1 MTRFRI
7 VAVTAAAVIALAA
20 WWKPPQEGGGIA
32 CPGSGACAE
41 APSAPGGSGSPDWF
55 YGGEGMG
62 RIRDGDGDD
71 RSNLWRPPR
80 GEDEIRCSPGR
91 DEAPTG
97 AGEELP
103 RSCEDV
109 GARLY

>member
-7 VAVTAAAVIALAA
+7 VAVTAAVVIALAA
-20 WWKPPQEGGGIA
+20 WWVPFEEGGGAA
-32 CPGSGACAE
+32 CSGGGTCAE
-41 APSAPGGSGSPDWF
+41 EPPASGGSGSPDWF
-55 YGGEGMG
+55 YGGEGMD
-62 RIRDGDGDD
+62 RIRGGDD
-71 RSNLWRPPR
+71 DRPDAREGPR
-80 GEDEIRCSPGR
+80 GEDEFRCGPGR

-109 GARLY
+109 RARFF

>member
-20 WWKPPQEGGGIA
+20 WWVPLEVGGAGDECSGGGT
-32 CPGSGACAE
+32 CAAE
-41 APSAPGGSGSPDWF
+41 PSVPGGSGGPDWF
-55 YGGEGMG
+55 YGGEGVNRTRG
-62 RIRDGDGDD
+62 SDD
-71 RSNLWRPPR
+71 PADTRESPRS
-80 GEDEIRCSPGR
+80 EYEMRCGPGR
-91 DEAPTG
+91 DRAPTG

-109 GARLY
+109 GARFF

>member
-7 VAVTAAAVIALAA
+7 VAVTVAAVIALAA
-20 WWKPPQEGGGIA
+20 WWKPPQEDGGTA
-32 CPGSGACAE
+32 CPGGGACAE

-62 RIRDGDGDD
+62 RG
-71 RSNLWRPPR
+71 NLWRAPR
-80 GEDEIRCSPGR
+80 GEEESRCNPGR

>member
-20 WWKPPQEGGGIA
+20 WWVPPEAGGGAA
-32 CPGSGACAE
+32 CSGGGTCAE
-41 APSAPGGSGSPDWF
+41 EPPAAGGSGSPDWF
-55 YGGEGMG
+55 YGGEGVD
-62 RIRDGDGDD
+62 RIRGGDD
-71 RSNLWRPPR
+71 DRRDVREDPR
-80 GEDEIRCSPGR
+80 GEDEIRCGPGH

-109 GARLY
+109 RSRFY

>member
-1 MTRFRI
+1 MTRLRI

-20 WWKPPQEGGGIA
+20 WWVPFEE
-32 CPGSGACAE
+32 GSGAACTGGGTCAE
-41 APSAPGGSGSPDWF
+41 EPPASGDSGNPDLF
-55 YGGEGMG
+55 YGGDDMD
-62 RIRDGDGDD
+62 RIRGGDD
-71 RSNLWRPPR
+71 DRRAVREGPR
-80 GEDEIRCSPGR
+80 GGDEIRCGPGR

-109 GARLY
+109 RARFY